1 LLIRI
6 WVVNWWDGLD
16 LAGLIIRL
24 SWC

>member
-1 LLIRI
+1 LIRI
-6 WVVNWWDGLD
+6 GVVNWWDGLD